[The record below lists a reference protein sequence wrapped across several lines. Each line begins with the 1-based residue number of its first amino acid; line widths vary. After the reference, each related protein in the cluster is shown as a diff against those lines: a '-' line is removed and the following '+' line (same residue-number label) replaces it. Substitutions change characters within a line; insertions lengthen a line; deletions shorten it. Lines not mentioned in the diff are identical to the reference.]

1 MIKIAAL
8 LMLVIATFA
17 KHHHHKSPS
26 FLATDTEYDVIPEG
40 EVTYD

>member
-17 KHHHHKSPS
+17 KHHHKSPS

-40 EVTYD
+40 